1 MRDLAAKKS
10 LFFLYR
16 ADAGEIDAKT
26 WIQGTL
32 MLGGLLAVLTA
43 GWIVLSPYAYHDLNV
58 TPFFAVNTFIAY
70 LYLLFYA
77 FAVLLIAISHYNLSA
92 KRWRARGWPSSLAGL
107 LPLLALFA
115 AAAQWLQPRAPL
127 DIASWQVAGIDI
139 LLAGVIVWNI
149 VELGLRPFRSP
160 AGSSAA

>member
-1 MRDLAAKKS
+1 MSDLGEKNT

-16 ADAGEIDAKT
+16 SDAGEIDAKT
-26 WIQGTL
+26 WIKGSL

-43 GWIVLSPYAYHDLNV
+43 IWFLLAPYAHHDLDV
-58 TPFFAVNTFIAY
+58 TPFFAVNTFMAY
-70 LYLLFYA
+70 FYLMIYA

-115 AAAQWLQPRAPL
+115 AAAHWLEPRTPQ
-127 DIASWQVAGIDI
+127 DIAAWQVRGLDI
-139 LLAGVIVWNI
+139 LLAGVICWNI
-149 VELGLRPFRSP
+149 AELAFRPLKDRLSH
-160 AGSSAA
+160 